1 MKKLIGCIF
10 AICSLVIIFSSC
22 DDTESYADKLKKEKR
37 NIRDFI
43 AQNDIEVIDTY
54 PENNKFEDNQFFYD
68 NTEGIYIQVVDT
80 GNGLRAKNT
89 GALSKVS
96 VRFSGARFLPDTTE
110 YTNMGNAG
118 AYSLVFLYGQPNT
131 YMGSTSSSLDEY
143 RFLSPALV
151 APLKYVGEEGVVR
164 LIIPF
169 SAGSYL
175 QQYTSY
181 EPVYINVVK
190 YTSIQ

>member
-1 MKKLIGCIF
+1 MKKLIGCLL

-43 AQNDIEVIDTY
+43 AENKIDVIDTY
-54 PENNKFEDNQFFYD
+54 PADSKFDDNQFFYD
-68 NTEGIYIQVVDT
+68 NTAGIYIQVVDT
-80 GNGLRAKNT
+80 GNGLRAQNT

-96 VRFSGARFLPDTTE
+96 VRYAGARFLPDTTE
-110 YTNMGNAG
+110 STNMGNAG
-118 AYSLVFLYGQPNT
+118 DNPLIFLYGQPNT
-131 YMGSTSSSLDEY
+131 YLESTAYTNEY
-143 RFLSPALV
+143 AFLSPALV

-169 SAGSYL
+169 SAGSYY
-175 QQYTSY
+175 QQYVAY
-181 EPVYINVVK
+181 EPVYIDVVK